1 MGGSDFST
9 DLDSGRRPESRSCER
24 SQPPNLVRS
33 EQSWTSPAS
42 SRRGDARE
50 DAANYPCLTCR
61 TLLPTILADTD
72 ATCSRRVTLR
82 GEGTRRVT
90 TIPEIS
96 PLAQSFPSVVRL
108 QCPDLTRYLINTY
121 ALSLCRILIPSGWVS
136 PRTIIVARF
145 HVHINHCTALR
156 EWRCIGCDLARRL
169 QRARGVV
176 LLWWPGVLEH
186 RGAAKQP

>member
-1 MGGSDFST
+1 MNPPGRAANNCTSSWTCGGFSGFRWVGAVSRSYRMGGSDFST

-61 TLLPTILADTD
+61 TLLPTTLADTD
-72 ATCSRRVTLR
+72 ATCSRCLTLR

-96 PLAQSFPSVVRL
+96 PLVQSFVSAVRL
-108 QCPDLTRYLINTY
+108 QCSDLTQYLSNTY
-121 ALSLCRILIPSGWVS
+121 ALSL
-136 PRTIIVARF
+136 
-145 HVHINHCTALR
+145 
-156 EWRCIGCDLARRL
+156 
-169 QRARGVV
+169 
-176 LLWWPGVLEH
+176 
-186 RGAAKQP
+186 